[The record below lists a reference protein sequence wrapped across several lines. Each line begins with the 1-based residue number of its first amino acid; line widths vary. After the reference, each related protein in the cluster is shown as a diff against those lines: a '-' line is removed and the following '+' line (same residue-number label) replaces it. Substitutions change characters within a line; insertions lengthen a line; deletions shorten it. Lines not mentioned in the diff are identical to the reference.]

1 LLSKQYQTRRRRRGW
16 HENLTKTFFVE
27 YRDYNTEGKD
37 TRHVNFV
44 VMMAAVLAVLLAAGC
59 TSAPVKETS
68 TTNVSTAEPPIAVK
82 YVELGMVDGTK
93 VGGKYVSES
102 AAFTT
107 IVPMYVINE
116 NGIMSRGNGKE
127 TGITTSLIA
136 TVITIEDPSS
146 LVETTLN
153 EQAIAEKAY
162 KEKRAAEDA
171 ETVRKNYESLKH

>member
-1 LLSKQYQTRRRRRGW
+1 
-16 HENLTKTFFVE
+16 
-27 YRDYNTEGKD
+27 
-37 TRHVNFV
+37 
-44 VMMAAVLAVLLAAGC
+44 
-59 TSAPVKETS
+59 
-68 TTNVSTAEPPIAVK
+68 
-82 YVELGMVDGTK
+82 MVDGTK

-102 AAFTT
+102 AAFTN

-162 KEKRAAEDA
+162 KEERAAQDA
-171 ETVRKNYESLKH
+171 ALARKNAEISSRHS

>member
-1 LLSKQYQTRRRRRGW
+1 MKYASFL
-16 HENLTKTFFVE
+16 
-27 YRDYNTEGKD
+27 
-37 TRHVNFV
+37 

-68 TTNVSTAEPPIAVK
+68 TTNVSVTEPPVAVK

-102 AAFTT
+102 AAFTN
-107 IVPMYVINE
+107 IVPMYVVDD

-127 TGITTSLIA
+127 TGVTTSLIA
-136 TVITIEDPSS
+136 TMITIEDPSS
-146 LVETTLN
+146 LLETTLN

-162 KEKRAAEDA
+162 KEQRAAADA
-171 ETVRKNYESLKH
+171 ALARENDEKMRKSS